1 MRQLPRLRASLCATA
16 LCAATSWAGAAT
28 VSTFNTLAS
37 FQSSTGATAAS
48 GALPTGG
55 SIFSSATVG
64 SVTFSAPVAQFVNW
78 STLLSAVETG
88 GVLVVSN
95 GAGDVGGSI
104 NDGIN
109 AQFAAPVFSA
119 GFAFHEPGSSGAV
132 TDGCNTTCI
141 NSQWQ
146 MRLMSGAS
154 VVASVPWTFPKDQ
167 ATFFGVWSDT
177 AFNRLEIRE
186 TVGTDD
192 NEFYGQFYTGLAAA
206 VPEPG
211 TAALLALG
219 AAALLLRTQRVNRS
233 CARTPA

>member
-1 MRQLPRLRASLCATA
+1 MLQFPPFRAGLCAA
-16 LCAATSWAGAAT
+16 VLCAATSWAGAAT

-37 FQSSTGATAAS
+37 FQASTGATAAT

-55 SIFSSATVG
+55 SSFSSSTVG
-64 SVTFSAPVAQFVNW
+64 SVTFSAPNAQFVNW
-78 STLLSAVETG
+78 STLLSAVQTG
-88 GVLVVSN
+88 GVLVVSQ
-95 GAGDVGGSI
+95 GAGDVGGVI

-119 GFAFHEPGSSGAV
+119 GFAFHEPGSSTAV
-132 TDGCNTTCI
+132 FDGCNTTCI
-141 NSQWQ
+141 NSQWSL
-146 MRLMSGAS
+146 RLMSGATL
-154 VVASVPWTFPKDQ
+154 VAAVPWTFPKDQ
-167 ATFFGVWSDT
+167 ATFVGVWSDT

-211 TAALLALG
+211 SAALMALG
-219 AAALLLRTQRVNRS
+219 VAGLLLRAQGRRR
-233 CARTPA
+233 AG